1 MRAGKVRKVYLDYNA
16 TTPVDP
22 AVTAVVQPLFRELF
36 GNPSSIHWAGREVK
50 GYYDHAKEQ
59 VAELICSDPEEVV
72 FTSCGSESDNQAIKG
87 VACSR
92 RDRGRHIITSSVEHP
107 AVLNTCKYLE
117 TKGFDV
123 TYLPV
128 DSFGRVDPG
137 AVREA
142 LREDTIL
149 ITIMYANNET
159 GTLAPVAEIGEIARD
174 RGVLFHSDMVQAL
187 GKVPIDMTALSVD
200 LASFSGHK
208 LYAPKGV
215 GALFIRK
222 GLEIDN
228 LIHGGHQES
237 SRRAG
242 TENMIGIAAL
252 GTACEIA
259 RLGMKEQG
267 AAIES
272 LRGKLF
278 EGIEKNI
285 EGVTLN
291 GDPVMRL
298 PNTLNLSFDS
308 AEGESLVI
316 ALDLKGI
323 AVSSGSACSSGS
335 TVPSHVLTAM
345 GIPPMLCQG
354 AVRFSLGKENTEE
367 DVDYTLSILPGVVD
381 RLREM
386 SPYYKTGRTH
396 S

>member
-1 MRAGKVRKVYLDYNA
+1 VRKVYLDYNA

-22 AVTAVVQPLFRELF
+22 VVTSYVQPLFRELF
-36 GNPSSIHWAGREVK
+36 GNPSSIHWGGREVK
-50 GYYDHAKEQ
+50 GYYDQAKEQ
-59 VAELICSDPEEVV
+59 VAELICCEPEEVV

-92 RDRGRHIITSSVEHP
+92 IDRGRHIITSSVEHP

-123 TYLPV
+123 AYLPV
-128 DSFGRVDPG
+128 DGFGLVDPA
-137 AVREA
+137 AVRRA

-159 GTLAPVAEIGEIARD
+159 GTLAPLREIGEIAKE

-187 GKVPIDMTALSVD
+187 GKVPIDVKALNVD

-215 GALFIRK
+215 GALFMRK

-228 LIHGGHQES
+228 LIHGGHQEA

-252 GTACEIA
+252 GKACEIA
-259 RLGMKEQG
+259 RLGMEEQNG
-267 AAIES
+267 RMES
-272 LRGKLF
+272 LRRRLL
-278 EGIEKNI
+278 EGIEKGI
-285 EGVTLN
+285 DGVTLN

-367 DVDYTLSILPGVVD
+367 DVDYTLSVLPGIVGK
-381 RLREM
+381 LREM
-386 SPYYKTGRTH
+386 SPFYKAGRRH